1 MYNFQPLPVVDR
13 GSETEFQ
20 VVENVNKFTQQDKVK
35 TKPTYPG
42 TLWIGLSC
50 YETVLNSAASNMYL
64 AEVFSYPIGVI
75 LAQRWLKVECCS
87 NALTAEW
94 DRVSMLIGFLHL
106 PTQGSLLP
114 KWSATSGAASLAV
127 RKMVF
132 YRRSVTHGNLGSSD
146 RNILGL
152 FVHARTH
159 AQHRGYSAP
168 LLYRVNPKGSNFP
181 I

>member
-1 MYNFQPLPVVDR
+1 MNNFQPLQVVDR

-50 YETVLNSAASNMYL
+50 HETVLNSAASNMYL

-75 LAQRWLKVECCS
+75 LAQRWLKVAPNCQ
-87 NALTAEW
+87 
-94 DRVSMLIGFLHL
+94 HL
-106 PTQGSLLP
+106 PTKGSLLP
-114 KWSATSGAASLAV
+114 RWSATSGAASLAV

-152 FVHARTH
+152 LFTPTLTH
-159 AQHRGYSAP
+159 NIGAIQLHY
-168 LLYRVNPKGSNFP
+168 YIV
-181 I
+181 